1 MFRRYVVAIGLLLL
15 IPLIT
20 AAVGRQRDAT
30 GPRSPDFDFDRVI
43 STHADDIKSL

>member
-20 AAVGRQRDAT
+20 APVGRQNAT
-30 GPRSPDFDFDRVI
+30 GPRSPDFDRVI